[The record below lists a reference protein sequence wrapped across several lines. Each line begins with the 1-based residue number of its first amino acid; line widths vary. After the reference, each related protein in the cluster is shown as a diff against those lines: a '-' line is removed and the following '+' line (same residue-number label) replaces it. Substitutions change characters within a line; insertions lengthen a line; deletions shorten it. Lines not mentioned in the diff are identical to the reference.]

1 LYSFAR
7 TIGITFN
14 KGAIN
19 MAKMT
24 KSEFIAALAEKSG
37 LQKKDVNA
45 VLDALD
51 SITVS
56 ELKKHGEL
64 TLPGLVK
71 LRAVHKP
78 ATPEKP
84 GINPFT
90 KQPITIKAKPASTAV
105 RANPV
110 KALKDAIK

>member
-1 LYSFAR
+1 
-7 TIGITFN
+7 
-14 KGAIN
+14 
-19 MAKMT
+19 MAKGMT
-24 KSEFIAALAEKSG
+24 KSDFLAALAEKSG

-45 VLDALD
+45 VLEALD
-51 SITVS
+51 GIAVA

-78 ATPEKP
+78 AAPARE

-90 KQPITIKAKPASTAV
+90 KEKIMIKAKPASTAV
-105 RANPV
+105 KASPV
-110 KALKDAIK
+110 KALKDAVK

>member
-1 LYSFAR
+1 
-7 TIGITFN
+7 
-14 KGAIN
+14 
-19 MAKMT
+19 MAKGMT

-45 VLDALD
+45 VLESLNDVA
-51 SITVS
+51 VS

-71 LRAVHKP
+71 LRAVNKP
-78 ATPEKP
+78 ATAARE

-90 KQPITIKAKPASTAV
+90 KEKIMIKAKPASTAV
-105 RANPV
+105 KANAV
-110 KALKDAIK
+110 KAFKDALK